1 MTLEER
7 IAARLVA
14 VLDHQVRAGVERP
27 EGVVALVDEQGVPR
41 LSVDDIARLA
51 AQEAHAWF

>member
-14 VLDHQVRAGVERP
+14 VLDHQIRGNVEVG
-27 EGVVALVDEQGVPR
+27 EGMVALVDEQGVPR

>member
-14 VLDHQVRAGVERP
+14 VLDHQARGGFEVG

-51 AQEAHAWF
+51 ADEAQKP